1 VDDHELARR
10 KVGSRPAG
18 DLARSVQGGS
28 PQELPGQDRRGG
40 QGVPAAAAR
49 VPRRRVDGRRLH
61 PDTLTRRFNRL
72 VDRARVP
79 RIRLQDVRHTYA
91 TLAMDAGADPK
102 VLSDRIGHANTSI
115 TLQVYAHR
123 STGLDRPIAEKMS
136 QLIAAAT
143 EAATNC

>member
-1 VDDHELARR
+1 MR
-10 KVGSRPAG
+10 
-18 DLARSVQGGS
+18 
-28 PQELPGQDRRGG
+28 
-40 QGVPAAAAR
+40 AAAFQLPPHEFLA
-49 VPRRRVDGRRLH
+49 VGVEGRRLH
-61 PDTLTRRFNRL
+61 PDTLGRRFNRL
-72 VDRARVP
+72 VDGARVP

-123 STGLDRPIAEKMS
+123 STGLDRSIAEKMS